1 MEQNKLYYITENNKK
16 ATLTIDKFSLD
27 VGTMKQ
33 IREIMLNPTVE
44 NPVFMPDVHAGIG
57 SCVGLTCKL
66 TDKIVPAFISGDIG
80 CGISAYGLDDFDK
93 LSTTY
98 QQGYFINKMSMGQID
113 DIIRNTIPIDNGRTH
128 INETIVVS
136 SEDLDNTFYKACEIG
151 HSFCK
156 SYKNTFNVDI
166 NKYMPNYNL
175 EWLKNTCLKIKSDF
189 DYDMR
194 CIGTPRG
201 GNHYVEINK
210 NDNDKYYLST
220 HCGSCNFGTKIYQYH
235 QSKISDNNKLDWQ
248 NIDEQMDNIKRKIK
262 NPKQLKLIRDQ
273 IVEDARNNLHKCYL
287 EGEEAY
293 EYFFD
298 MIFAQCYA
306 SLNRLIIIKRIL
318 TNIGYDMKNFIIDN
332 IIESVHNYIDFNDMI
347 IRKGAIKLHKNE
359 IGIVALN
366 MRDGFLLVK
375 STDNEEIIKNW
386 NYSCCHGCGRDYP
399 RFMVKHKH
407 DMSSY
412 IKSMKN
418 VYSKSIV
425 NETLDECPNAYRNPK
440 IIIDAL
446 NNRVNILDNYK
457 TVINIKG
464 Y

>member
-1 MEQNKLYYITENNKK
+1 MEPNKLYYITENNKK

-44 NPVFMPDVHAGIG
+44 NPVFMPDVHAGVG

-66 TDKIVPAFISGDIG
+66 TDKIIPAFISGDIG
-80 CGISAYGLDDFDK
+80 CGISAYPIDNNDL
-93 LSTTY
+93 
-98 QQGYFINKMSMGQID
+98 INSQTLEQLD
-113 DIIRNTIPIDNGRTH
+113 DIIRNIIPIDNGRTQ
-128 INETIVVS
+128 INETIVV
-136 SEDLDNTFYKACEIG
+136 EDKDLMETFSKAFDIG
-151 HSFCK
+151 YQFCK
-156 SYKNTFNVDI
+156 SYKKIFNVDI
-166 NKYMPNYNL
+166 NKYIPNYNL
-175 EWLKNTCLKIKSDF
+175 EWLQNTCKKIKSDF
-189 DYDMR
+189 DYDLKS
-194 CIGTPRG
+194 IGTPRG
-201 GNHYVEINK
+201 GNHYIELNK
-210 NDNDKYYLST
+210 GYKDNRYYLST
-220 HCGSCNFGTKIYQYH
+220 HCGSCNFGTKVYQYH

-248 NIDEQMDNIKRKIK
+248 DINNQMDNIKRKIK
-262 NPKQLKLIRDQ
+262 NPKQLKLIKDQ
-273 IVEDARNNLHKCYL
+273 IIEEAREKLHKCYL

-306 SLNRLIIIKRIL
+306 SLNRLTIIKRIL
-318 TNIGYDMKNFIIDN
+318 AGIGYNMNNFTIDK

-347 IRKGAIKLHKNE
+347 IRKGAIKLHMDE

-366 MRDGFLLVK
+366 MRDGFLIVRGTNDEGIVK
-375 STDNEEIIKNW
+375 SW

-399 RFMVKHKH
+399 RFMVKNKY
-407 DMSSY
+407 DMASY
-412 IKSMKN
+412 IESMKG

-425 NETLDECPNAYRNPK
+425 DGTLDECPNAYRNPN

-446 NNRVNILDNYK
+446 INRANILDNYK